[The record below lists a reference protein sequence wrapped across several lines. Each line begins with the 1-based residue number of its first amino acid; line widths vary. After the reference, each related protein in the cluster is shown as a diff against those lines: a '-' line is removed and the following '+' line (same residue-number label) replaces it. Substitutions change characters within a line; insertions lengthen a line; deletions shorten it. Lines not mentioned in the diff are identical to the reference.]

1 MTHVSTPWGIADAEE
16 QIAPGIMFYET
27 PSHGGYFLDMI
38 ANAKVPLSWQE
49 ASFNRQGLRGWYE
62 EDCDSVLVVLTFPAA
77 FSAAMVARAEK
88 AFASMF
94 APKGLVY
101 APAKTGG

>member
-1 MTHVSTPWGIADAEE
+1 MAQMSTPWGIADSEE
-16 QIAPGIMFYET
+16 HIAPGITFYET
-27 PSHGGYFLDMI
+27 PSHGGFHLD
-38 ANAKVPLSWQE
+38 AERNALVPLAWRE
-49 ASFNRQGLRGWYE
+49 ASFNQQGMNGWFE
-62 EDCDSVLVVLTFPAA
+62 EDADSVLVVLTFPAA
-77 FSAAMVARAEK
+77 FSDAMVARAEK